1 MNGSGHREHR
11 HRGSKH
17 SGQRAPGVAGTAD
30 GGHGGRALSAPAL
43 MSTAPVV
50 ELTLTVTPVGVV
62 NMCRGP
68 DVLDTHFTVSGAVVG
83 DGVRVDDGV
92 EPVG

>member
-1 MNGSGHREHR
+1 MESDRLCCPLA
-11 HRGSKH
+11 SDL
-17 SGQRAPGVAGTAD
+17 SPLSLT
-30 GGHGGRALSAPAL
+30 ALSAPAL